1 MRPLAVTGVGLVS
14 PLGCEPGAVLRA
26 LDEGRKGLIAVS
38 DAPLTTAG
46 WAGRVADFEPGS
58 VIPPMR
64 ARRLDR
70 ASLFAVVAAHRAL
83 AAAGLLGEET
93 VRRSLGVVMGTSSA
107 GSGPLTVFL
116 EALYRQSPEAAPPFE
131 FPNTVAN
138 APASHVSIELKLEG
152 PNTTLAHSEA
162 VVGMALLLGRQMI
175 EDGRVTAA
183 LVGAVDEW
191 NPYYQLGY
199 GQVGA
204 LRGAATGGG
213 GALLSEGATELV
225 VEPAEAA
232 AARGAEILA
241 RITGVG
247 VASAAGEPYRW
258 VPDATALAQAIR
270 NALAEAG
277 ISAEA
282 VGSIFLAANG
292 VEGMEREEAAALTEV
307 FGAGP
312 LAATGV
318 KGAVGERATSGAL
331 TVAVAALCRARRRLP
346 PYAGGALA
354 AWPAPVRLLTA
365 PTELPAGATLVLLY
379 GFGGNFAAV
388 VIDSAPTPS

>member
-1 MRPLAVTGVGLVS
+1 MRPLAVTGVGIVS
-14 PLGCEPGAVLRA
+14 PLGSEPCAVLAA
-26 LDEGRKGLIAVS
+26 LDQGQKGLVAVR
-38 DAPLTTAG
+38 DAPLAGSG
-46 WAGRVADFEPGS
+46 WAGRVVDFDPGP

-70 ASLFAVVAAHRAL
+70 ASQFAVVAAHRAL
-83 AAAGLLGEET
+83 SAAGLLGEERL
-93 VRRSLGVVMGTSSA
+93 RRGLGVVMGTSSA

-162 VVGMALLLGRQMI
+162 VTGMALVLGRQMI

-199 GQVGA
+199 EQIGA
-204 LRGAATGGG
+204 LRGQVEGGG
-213 GALLSEGATELV
+213 GSLLSEGATELV
-225 VEPAEAA
+225 IEPADAA
-232 AARGAEILA
+232 EARGARVLA
-241 RITGVG
+241 RILGVG

-258 VPDATALAQAIR
+258 LPDAGALAQAIR
-270 NALAEAG
+270 GALAEAG
-277 ISAEA
+277 MPAEA
-282 VGSIFLAANG
+282 VGSVFLAANG
-292 VEGMEREEAAALTEV
+292 VEAMERAEAEALAAV

-312 LAATGV
+312 LAATGI
-318 KGAVGERATSGAL
+318 KGAVGERSTSGAL
-331 TVAVAALCRARRRLP
+331 GVAVAALCRARHRLP
-346 PYAGGALA
+346 PYAGGSLA
-354 AWPAPVRLLTA
+354 SWPAPVRLLAA
-365 PTELPAGATLVLLY
+365 PGELPPGATLVLLY
-379 GFGGNFAAV
+379 GFGGNYAAV
-388 VIDSAPTPS
+388 ILS